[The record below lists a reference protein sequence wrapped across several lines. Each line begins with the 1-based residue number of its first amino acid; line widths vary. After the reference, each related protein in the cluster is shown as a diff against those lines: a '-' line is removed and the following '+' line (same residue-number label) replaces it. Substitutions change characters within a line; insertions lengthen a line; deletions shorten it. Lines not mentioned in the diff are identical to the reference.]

1 MSKKLYFE
9 QNQSRPKSSVVS
21 LDRRKMH
28 MRVIKFP
35 TKVEAIHYKG
45 FSTIYDV
52 EKFAKKYYPEA
63 KVFCK
68 VNSSKLLIAYDE
80 KEIEL
85 EYGDV
90 LMLHNEHL
98 HQITEEGFKH
108 HYESK

>member
-35 TKVEAIHYKG
+35 TKVEAIQFKG
-45 FSTIYDV
+45 FSTIQ
-52 EKFAKKYYPEA
+52 EIELFAKKYYPEA
-63 KVFCK
+63 KIFCK
-68 VNSSKLLIAYDE
+68 EKDPKLHITYDE

-85 EYGDV
+85 EYGDM

-98 HQITEEGFKH
+98 HQIREDRFKH